1 MKKKTT
7 TAILLATTMMLA
19 LMGCGAAS
27 TDTDS
32 SSDAASVAEVNTD
45 TNTTDDTSKETD
57 ADTDTSSDSAS
68 TDSSEAAD
76 TASASSD
83 ASFEYNGQTL
93 SILDDLQ
100 TTLDKLNSAFP
111 NEAQEISDKKT
122 ANDFIAYNYDPVNSG
137 EAQIDIFAFDYNGKQ
152 TVGQISII
160 KESFKTPRGIGV
172 GSSSDDII
180 KAYGEPTTKA
190 KIANGIASMYK
201 YKFDKYNLSFFVDN
215 GKVDSIYYFHP
226 DYPEQ

>member
-7 TAILLATTMMLA
+7 TAILLAATMMLA

-68 TDSSEAAD
+68 TDSSTSG
-76 TASASSD
+76 TATALSD
-83 ASFEYNGQTL
+83 DSFEYSGQTL

>member
-7 TAILLATTMMLA
+7 TAILLSTTMMLA

-27 TDTDS
+27 SDTDYS
-32 SSDAASVAEVNTD
+32 ASVAEVNTE
-45 TNTTDDTSKETD
+45 TNTTDDDTSKETD
-57 ADTDTSSDSAS
+57 ADTDASSDSAS
-68 TDSSEAAD
+68 ADSSESSG
-76 TASASSD
+76 TTTASSD
-83 ASFEYNGQTL
+83 DSFEYNGQTL

>member
-27 TDTDS
+27 KS
-32 SSDAASVAEVNTD
+32 SSDAKDPVAEINEKADIDSADTD
-45 TNTTDDTSKETD
+45 KEEKN
-57 ADTDTSSDSAS
+57 DTDTSSDSAS
-68 TDSSEAAD
+68 TDSSTSG
-76 TASASSD
+76 TATALSD
-83 ASFEYNGQTL
+83 DSFEYNGQTL